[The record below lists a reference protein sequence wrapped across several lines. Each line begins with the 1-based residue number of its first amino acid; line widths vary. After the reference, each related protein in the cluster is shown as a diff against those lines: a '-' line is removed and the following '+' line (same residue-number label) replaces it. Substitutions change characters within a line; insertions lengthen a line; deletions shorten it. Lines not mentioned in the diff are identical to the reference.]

1 MEGKDELDS
10 IGKRLRWARLKNE
23 RFVKSRDA
31 ADYFGLAP
39 TTYNEHE
46 TDRRKPR
53 RDTAKRYAEAYGV
66 RVDWLFDGAG
76 PSKSQ
81 AHQSV
86 KIVGEVVAGS
96 QLILYQDA
104 RKTVATAGPIDA
116 TLSTVAVE
124 VRGGIMRGIA
134 DDGWLIFFD
143 DLRQPP
149 DKRLIDKL
157 CVLLLDDGRIL
168 VRTLQPGRKKGRY
181 DLESPTEATMRDCK
195 VVWAAQVTWIK
206 PR

>member
-1 MEGKDELDS
+1 MEESDELDS
-10 IGKRLRWARLKNE
+10 FGKRLRWARLKSG
-23 RFVKSRDA
+23 RFEKSRDA
-31 ADYFGLAP
+31 AEYFGLAP

-46 TDRRKPR
+46 TDRRTPR
-53 RDTAKRYAEAYGV
+53 RDKAKRYADTYGV

-76 PSKSQ
+76 VPAQ

-86 KIVGEVVAGS
+86 KIIGEIIAGS
-96 QLILYQDA
+96 QLSFYQDD
-104 RKTVATAGPIDA
+104 RKKTDVAAPIDA
-116 TLSTVAVE
+116 TLVTVAVE

-149 DKRLIDKL
+149 DKKLLGKL
-157 CVLLLDDGRIL
+157 CVTLLDDGRIL
-168 VRTLQPGRKKGRY
+168 VRTLQLGKKKGRY